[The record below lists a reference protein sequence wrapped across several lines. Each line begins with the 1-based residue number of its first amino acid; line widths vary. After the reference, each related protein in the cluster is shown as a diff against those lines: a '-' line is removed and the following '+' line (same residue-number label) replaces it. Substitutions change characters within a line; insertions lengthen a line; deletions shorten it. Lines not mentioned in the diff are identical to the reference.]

1 MHNDASATK
10 LLDAAVPDGL
20 DDRHAEAWARETLPR
35 LRELDPSNPGQESA
49 VAITWGDIL
58 DETPALTMD
67 APIGRKFVIATLLA
81 DWACYARDEHR
92 DALPHLRH
100 VIATYPWG
108 FRLWMHRTDD
118 GRHLP
123 VGYSG
128 WHPIDAGTFRLLRD
142 SPERL
147 TDRRAIKPLAAPAKA
162 QNHVY
167 IFNCSII
174 ETLRKTEA
182 SRELMRAL
190 AADIRGLPP
199 SGLAAVAVSPD
210 GRRVLARFGL
220 RHAGD
225 MTHEGE
231 TEASFVRDME

>member
-10 LLDAAVPDGL
+10 LLDTAVPDGL
-20 DDRHAEAWARETLPR
+20 DDQRAKAWIRETLPS
-35 LRELDPSNPGQESA
+35 LRELDPSNPDQEGA
-49 VAITWGDIL
+49 VAITWRDIL
-58 DETPALTMD
+58 DETPSLTMD
-67 APIGRKFVIATLLA
+67 APVGRKFILATLLA

-100 VIATYPWG
+100 VIATFPWG
-108 FRLWMHRTDD
+108 FRLWMHRTGA
-118 GRHLP
+118 GRRMP

-128 WHPIDAGTFRLLRD
+128 WHPIDEATFRLLRD

-147 TDRRAIKPLAAPAKA
+147 TDRRAIKPLAALAKA

-174 ETLRKTEA
+174 GALRKTET
-182 SRELMRAL
+182 SRGLMRAL
-190 AADIRGLPP
+190 AADIGGLPP